1 MISIASVYL
10 MMTALK
16 PVDEQKDIAMQGFGL
31 FDRVNDS
38 ADQVVTVGILD
49 EMVSKMLIKRKS

>member
-1 MISIASVYL
+1 

-16 PVDEQKDIAMQGFGL
+16 PVDEQKDIAMKGFGL

-38 ADQVVTVGILD
+38 ADQ
-49 EMVSKMLIKRKS
+49 